1 MPIIKNVNEL
11 NERITFQ
18 TTRQNGPYP
27 GDVTIED
34 VFSCWA
40 QVRTQNIKDVKAG
53 VLNLHED
60 LTEFVVRYHLPAEI
74 NNAMLIKWKGDSY
87 NIVKVNRD
95 NAYKKFNV
103 ILGKKQ
109 H

>member
-18 TTRQNGPYP
+18 TTRQAGPYP
-27 GDVTIED
+27 DDVIIEE

-40 QVRTQNIKDVKAG
+40 QIRTQNIKDVRQG
-53 VLNLHED
+53 VLDLHED

-103 ILGKKQ
+103 ILGKKK